1 MEIFYLKKVKHIKSC
16 KLKLILFGI
25 IVTFFGYLASSFL
38 NFENLGKHLNYKDI
52 DLDPQ
57 IKFEN
62 GKFPTLE
69 IRKPRIK
76 RYLAFSDDRY
86 YQPRVVKCSSDLEVE
101 ITNLDEKYD
110 DADIV
115 FYLSSVPL
123 ERPRPSR
130 KSPNY
135 VMVYEMESEVI
146 YFIFELE
153 KTSEKYR
160 FCIHFLSST
169 RFY

>member
-38 NFENLGKHLNYKDI
+38 NFANLGKHYKDI
-52 DLDPQ
+52 DLDRQ
-57 IKFEN
+57 IKLEN

-101 ITNLDEKYD
+101 ITHLNEKYD

-115 FYLSSVPL
+115 YYLSSVPL

-130 KSPNY
+130 KTPNY

-146 YFIFELE
+146 YILFLNWKKLPKNID
-153 KTSEKYR
+153 
-160 FCIHFLSST
+160 FCIHFLSFT